1 MPVSRRPRVLHSRS
15 ARRTRA
21 LGLLLAALALARTSP
36 ALASPGL
43 EGTRHLGMGG
53 ASRASSRGTGAM
65 LVNPA
70 NLGFTRQFEIA
81 PTYQVRF
88 EDNTHGIGFLA
99 MDSLNNERIAL
110 GLGYIATVGGP
121 KLRYQDVNGDDQTL
135 QLVHG
140 GHEVG
145 MPISINAVLGWLAF
159 GVRPKFQYTSL
170 RFRDPDGTRQD
181 ATKEQ
186 TRFGLDAAMTVSFRQ
201 YVTVSVVGQNLAGPT
216 PPATTLNLA
225 PLVYNPLTLDRSR
238 VSPLSDYPRSV
249 AHALAVFPTRSPG
262 FSINVDGLYDFT
274 TYRTSADKFTRMVF
288 AGGVEYTIRNLVP
301 LRIGGS
307 WDSRGRGNA
316 DDRGYIAFGL
326 GFQRPPTKGSVG
338 FDLGVG
344 FSRQIAGP
352 NPETMLGINLGLL
365 INPAF

>member
-1 MPVSRRPRVLHSRS
+1 MPVSRRPRALHTRP
-15 ARRTRA
+15 ARHLWA
-21 LGLLLAALALARTSP
+21 PGLLLAVLALARTSP

-70 NLGFTRQFEIA
+70 NLSFTRQFEIA
-81 PTYQVRF
+81 PVYQVRF
-88 EDNTHGIGFLA
+88 EDNTHGVGLLA
-99 MDSLNNERIAL
+99 MDSLNNERVAL

-121 KLRYQDVNGDDQTL
+121 KVRYTDVNGDRQTL
-135 QLVHG
+135 ELVHT

-159 GVRPKFQYTSL
+159 GVRPKFQFSSL

-181 ATKEQ
+181 ARKEQ
-186 TRFGLDAAMTVSFRQ
+186 TAFGLDVAMTFSFRQ
-201 YVTVSVVGQNLAGPT
+201 YATVSVIGQNLTGPA

-225 PLVYNPLTLDRSR
+225 PLVITPMSLDRSR
-238 VSPLSDYPRSV
+238 VSPVSDYPRTVS
-249 AHALAVFPTRSPG
+249 HALAVFPTRSPG
-262 FSINVDGLYDFT
+262 FSLNFDGLYDFT
-274 TYRTSADKFTRMVF
+274 SYRTADDKFTRMVF
-288 AGGVEYTIRNLVP
+288 AGGVEYTVRNLVP
-301 LRIGGS
+301 LRLGGS
-307 WDSRGRGNA
+307 YDSRGRGSA

-326 GFQRPPTKGSVG
+326 GFTRPPTKGSVG
-338 FDLGVG
+338 FDLGLG

-352 NPETMLGINLGLL
+352 TPETVLAVNLGLL